1 MKRTLTRKT
10 AYALLGGAL
19 LLGAGC
25 AKEAS
30 LNEQYRPAGT
40 PIVFSTA
47 TSYKNGDGTR
57 TEYSGL
63 LYGETTEYERI
74 DWLAEDEMTIAYVHA
89 GETSS
94 ADYVVTSATG
104 SSQTST
110 ASVEAVSA
118 SSKLT
123 WGSGA
128 GNHVFYGMYPANGFN
143 GNNTASLT
151 NSHHV
156 QGAIPSASQAFHVK
170 DGRYLPPMQYAY
182 MVSCK
187 EIGGDSHESRVTLP
201 FTPAVTAF
209 QFRLQRRTGDPN
221 AKITGVELTATTPL
235 TGTFA
240 FDITG
245 GDENGAIWN
254 KSTTGSNPTVL
265 SGPGNTLTYTFP
277 VTGGVNIPASG
288 GTDFL
293 DFTLLALPVEQTG
306 LRLKLIYANGTT
318 KTLDLSDG
326 VFQAAK
332 KTIITNRQVPGGS
345 WEYHISNLSAV
356 TVAYTGGTGTLG
368 SGFVSYKTD
377 GSSNQAVPFVLEYS
391 ENGTSGW
398 STTKPDW
405 ITPSGNFNG
414 STTGQTL
421 TASVAAQTAVVSSPH
436 REAMRVKTEKSDYDL
451 SRKNWGTGDET
462 TNSPGWTSN
471 CYIVDAPGTYK
482 IPLVYGNA
490 FNNGSPNQPAFR
502 GNFRNS
508 GYWYRYGYGNNTGG
522 DKEFY
527 LGTFRDHRAIG
538 DGTDGLI
545 TTVQHS
551 QDASSNDAYIT
562 TKGWGTLSAA
572 VIWSDV
578 TNLVTNLGI
587 NGNYLTFKVDKNYID
602 EGNALVA
609 VKNSAGT
616 ILWSW
621 HIWVTDMMSNSSGFA
636 PVNLGYCDGIK
647 STVYPQRTYYV
658 RAAQTETGGL
668 TTTSVLIKETAYSV
682 TGSASPYNTYYQWG
696 RKDPLRVGKYSNDG
710 TTNSAALGVGIQN
723 PTTYYSKND
732 NWNAVYFKNADG
744 NSGSNRWDYP
754 LNLWNSSTGN
764 PYSSNQY
771 QSGDQAVTK
780 TIYDPCPSG
789 YKVPNREL
797 FSPSTSAFPQL
808 GTLLNTSSG
817 GYYWTATVYNA
828 SQAQY
833 WYYNGSWSE
842 NRTNRK
848 DALAVRPYRE

>member
-57 TEYSGL
+57 TEYSGQ
-63 LYGETTEYERI
+63 LYGEPTEYERI

-123 WGSGA
+123 WGAGA

-156 QGAIPSASQAFHVK
+156 EGAIPSASQEFHVE

-187 EIGGDSHESRVTLP
+187 EIDGDSHESRVTLP

-209 QFRLQRRTGDPN
+209 QFRLQRRTGDPD

-254 KSTTGSNPTVL
+254 KLTTGSNPTVL
-265 SGPGNTLTYTFP
+265 SDPGYTLTYTFP

-377 GSSNQAVPFVLEYS
+377 GSSSQAVPFVLEYS

-398 STTKPDW
+398 STTKPAW

-421 TASVAAQTAVVSSPH
+421 TASIAASPRTTYH
-436 REAMRVKTEKSDYDL
+436 HTVLAARSPKSNFDL
-451 SRKNWGTGDET
+451 STKNVATGATVSMT
-462 TNSPGWTSN
+462 TAN
-471 CYIVDAPGTYK
+471 CYVVDAPGTYK
-482 IPLVYGNA
+482 FPLVYGNA
-490 FNNGSPNQPAFR
+490 IQG
-502 GNFRNS
+502 GNAVSNAYS
-508 GYWYRYGYGNNTGG
+508 GFMDHTDNTISSA
-522 DKEFY
+522 Y
-527 LGTFRDHRAIG
+527 IG
-538 DGTDGLI
+538 
-545 TTVQHS
+545 VQHS
-551 QDASSNDAYIT
+551 NKSLTASV
-562 TKGWGTLSAA
+562 L
-572 VIWSDV
+572 WSDV
-578 TNLVTNLGI
+578 DNLVTNAAISGS
-587 NGNYLTFKVDKNYID
+587 GSGAYLTFTVSKDYID
-602 EGNALVA
+602 QGNAVIA
-609 VKNSAGT
+609 VKANNDIA
-616 ILWSW
+616 WSW
-621 HIWVTDMMSNSSGFA
+621 HIWVTDDNLTATQSNNWFNFA
-636 PVNLGYCDGIK
+636 PVNIGWRDGLW
-647 STVYPQRTYYV
+647 TTYYAERTCYV
-658 RAAQTETGGL
+658 RAVQTETGGQPSNAIL
-668 TTTSVLIKETAYSV
+668 VKETVYNPQTNTA
-682 TGSASPYNTYYQWG
+682 GSSPFYQWG
-696 RKDPLRVGKYSNDG
+696 RKDPLVPGKFTNNNSNASLG
-710 TTNSAALGVGIQN
+710 TAIKN
-723 PTTYYSKND
+723 P
-732 NWNAVYFKNADG
+732 AVKYNNG
-744 NSGSNRWDYP
+744 NSGDWCSSRYA
-754 LNLWNSSTGN
+754 NLWNKNQSSHGGAH
-764 PYSSNQY
+764 SLGVS
-771 QSGDQAVTK
+771 K
-780 TIYDPCPSG
+780 TIYDPSPTG
-789 YKVPNREL
+789 YKVP
-797 FSPSTSAFPQL
+797 PQSAFDNMRPSWTTIVHSGNKGWKFNSCLFPALGQL
-808 GTLLNTSSG
+808 TTGVVDSGNRSCYWNASS
-817 GYYWTATVYNA
+817 YQATVGDCCKLVN
-828 SQAQY
+828 
-833 WYYNGSWSE
+833 NGSGNLAFPGDWLQDY
-842 NRTNRK
+842 K
-848 DALAVRPYRE
+848 ALGQCIKAIRE